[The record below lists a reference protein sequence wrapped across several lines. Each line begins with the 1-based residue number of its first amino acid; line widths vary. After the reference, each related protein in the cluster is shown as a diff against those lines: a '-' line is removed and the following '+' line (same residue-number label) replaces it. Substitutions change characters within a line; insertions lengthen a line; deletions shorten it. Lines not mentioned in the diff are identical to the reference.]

1 MLGKVTY
8 DCLELTLLYS
18 KVLFQVSRVLLLS
31 EHENVDLKPS
41 RDVRGLVVVD
51 MFL

>member
-1 MLGKVTY
+1 MTMLRKGRLRLPGA
-8 DCLELTLLYS
+8 DFA
-18 KVLFQVSRVLLLS
+18 LFKSTKVLLLS

-51 MFL
+51 MFF

>member
-1 MLGKVTY
+1 MLRKGRLRLPGA
-8 DCLELTLLYS
+8 DFA
-18 KVLFQVSRVLLLS
+18 LFKSTFPGIQVLLLS